1 VVLVINR
8 GWLLT
13 TALCRLCQWASE
25 NEHKPF
31 RKHSQKSGRWQLHTL
46 LSRVN
51 SSGSRC
57 VLRSPLRED
66 LIDYRDVR
74 REEYSRPPAS
84 ALYCSDFCG
93 LLSLVIGVADQ
104 NLNSS
109 RKLFDII
116 VPSIVTRCYRC
127 NSFHQSLFIFSS
139 MPRLPGG

>member
-1 VVLVINR
+1 VDC
-8 GWLLT
+8 G
-13 TALCRLCQWASE
+13 QWASE

-104 NLNSS
+104 NLNVEEIFRHHRAIDVAALTVSIN
-109 RKLFDII
+109 LFLYS
-116 VPSIVTRCYRC
+116 PRCLGAGNGC
-127 NSFHQSLFIFSS
+127 SQILK
-139 MPRLPGG
+139 